1 MKSAVVSLCR
11 PPGFT
16 LIELLVVIAII
27 GILAAML
34 LPALAQAQ
42 AKAKRMRCV
51 NSLRQVGLAHRIYSG
66 DHDGRF
72 TWQVLRAD
80 GGSQDAPTQ
89 DAFYHYR
96 ALSNELVTPKIVL
109 CGSDAS
115 KSASSRFD
123 IMTDAHLSFFAGF
136 DALEE
141 KPQSILSGDRNIS
154 DTSNN
159 KTCSAFSG
167 AKASE
172 ITSAT
177 TTVWG
182 STIHRNAGN
191 LGLGDGSVQ
200 QVTSVGLQR
209 QASLSDQDN
218 NNNHV
223 RVPR

>member
-1 MKSAVVSLCR
+1 MKSAVVSCCR
-11 PPGFT
+11 PQGFT

-27 GILAAML
+27 GILASML

-42 AKAKRMRCV
+42 AKAKRMRCT
-51 NSLRQVGLAHRIYSG
+51 NNLRQVGLAHRLFSS

-72 TWQVLRAD
+72 TWQLLRAD
-80 GGSQDAPTQ
+80 GGSQDAPSQ

-96 ALSNELVTPKIVL
+96 ALSNELVTPKIVA
-109 CGSDAS
+109 CSSDAS
-115 KSASSRFD
+115 KSAATRFD
-123 IMTDAHLSFFAGF
+123 VMTDANLSFFAGL

-159 KTCSAFSG
+159 KACSAFSG
-167 AKASE
+167 ARASE
-172 ITSAT
+172 ITPASST
-177 TTVWG
+177 TWG
-182 STIHRNAGN
+182 TTIHRNAGN

-200 QVTSVGLQR
+200 QVTSTGLQR
-209 QASLSDQDN
+209 QAALSDQDN